1 MKPGRNGTCRKCT
14 YLPAETPGGVCVI
27 CRTRQETIRECV
39 DVLETYTAANH
50 KHVGRWFCTPGSG
63 DRCDITA
70 ALRVAADRLRD
81 LQEKP

>member
-1 MKPGRNGTCRKCT
+1 M
-14 YLPAETPGGVCVI
+14 AVCASSVEPDKK
-27 CRTRQETIRECV
+27 RSANA

-50 KHVGRWFCTPGSG
+50 NHVGRWFCTPGSG